1 MAMKLVDE
9 KVMKLVVKLALKK
22 GSRLVE
28 LMVYQMDN

>member
-9 KVMKLVVKLALKK
+9 KVMKLVVKLVLKK